1 MQTNRSAEKQQVKNQ
16 TEGGPRDGSG
26 GAVRDAISAAAM
38 G

>member
-1 MQTNRSAEKQQVKNQ
+1 VKNQ